1 MLSEAQRFWETLEG
15 KVKGV
20 VDRLTKNTF
29 RCERYTVTTAPNG
42 TKIGVTLPMG
52 TKEIFLPYSQEVS
65 NATAGTQV
73 LVVWWGSMSNA
84 KVYYYANGYDGPQP
98 FDPLSKVYPVG
109 SIYMSTVNVS
119 PASFLGGDWQPI
131 KDTFLL
137 AAGNTYTAGN
147 TGGAATHTLT
157 NAQLPNITGTIYAGT
172 GNTGASAGG
181 YGPFRSASGAFS
193 FRSGDARQYGY
204 PTNRTAFPDSN
215 RGYAYVDFSIGS
227 GNSHNNMPPYL
238 VVYIWKR
245 IA

>member
-1 MLSEAQRFWETLEG
+1 MGWSTSAPSGYTWGSWSEM
-15 KVKGV
+15 KVCVNVNNYANYGMDARVGRGSGNNV

-109 SIYMSTVNVS
+109 SIYMSSVNVS
-119 PASFLGGDWQPI
+119 PA
-131 KDTFLL
+131 
-137 AAGNTYTAGN
+137 
-147 TGGAATHTLT
+147 
-157 NAQLPNITGTIYAGT
+157 LPPA
-172 GNTGASAGG
+172 
-181 YGPFRSASGAFS
+181 
-193 FRSGDARQYGY
+193 
-204 PTNRTAFPDSN
+204 PD
-215 RGYAYVDFSIGS
+215 
-227 GNSHNNMPPYL
+227 
-238 VVYIWKR
+238 
-245 IA
+245 